1 LNSPHRE
8 DNSLSTTSTIG
19 NAQGFAVG
27 ERRDNSGVFAR
38 ATRHSRRVR
47 LLRRGVP
54 IVITVIVGATILVS
68 WIDPLKVLVRLPLD
82 AGKLVISGTKITMQA
97 PKLSGYTKDQRWYEM
112 NATGATQD
120 VTKPDFIELSQ
131 VRSKIETADKSTIY
145 IRSKDGLYNRKTSI
159 LTLTNDVVLTSTAGY
174 EMHLDEATVD
184 TTKGEVVSDKPVAV
198 FTKDTTLT
206 SDRFE
211 VENSGEVVRFIGS
224 VVMNLQ
230 NIGAIQQPGTAQP
243 TTAPAATTKPTTTK
257 SQQPAAKR

>member
-1 LNSPHRE
+1 
-8 DNSLSTTSTIG
+8 
-19 NAQGFAVG
+19 
-27 ERRDNSGVFAR
+27 VFAE
-38 ATRHSRRVR
+38 AARHSRRVR

-54 IVITVIVGATILVS
+54 IVITVILGATILVS

-82 AGKLVISGTKITMQA
+82 AGKLVVSGTRITMQA

-112 NATGATQD
+112 NAAGATQD
-120 VTKPDFIELSQ
+120 ITKPDFIELSE
-131 VRSKIETADKSTIY
+131 VRTKIETADKSTIH
-145 IRSKDGLYNRKTSI
+145 IRSKDGLYNRKTSM
-159 LTLTNDVVLTSTAGY
+159 LTLTHDVVLTSTAGY

-184 TTKGEVVSDKPVAV
+184 TSKGMVVSDKPVAV

-230 NIGAIQQPGTAQP
+230 SVGSIQQPGAAQP
-243 TTAPAATTKPTTTK
+243 TTAPTTTAKPAPTKPTK
-257 SQQPAAKR
+257 SQQPASKR